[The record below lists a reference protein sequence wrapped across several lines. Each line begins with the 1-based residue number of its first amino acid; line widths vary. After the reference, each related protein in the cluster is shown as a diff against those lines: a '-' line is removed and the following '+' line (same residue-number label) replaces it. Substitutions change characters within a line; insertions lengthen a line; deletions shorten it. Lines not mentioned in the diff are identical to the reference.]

1 MTELQWANLPLQEK
15 LEILKKCDGIHLDLD
30 EIFNCDS
37 CNVMFLGG
45 DEL

>member
-1 MTELQWANLPLQEK
+1 MTELQWAELTLNEK
-15 LEILKKCDGIHLDLD
+15 LSILNKCNGKHYDLD

-37 CNVMFLGG
+37 CNVIFLGG